1 METNNKP
8 AQLTMMVRSARK
20 SIPWLHV
27 NSLGIALLSGSTNS
41 SFLVLGNEW
50 STAEQKEHTENGLE
64 KHSERHEGQVLICF
78 QGETKGQE

>member
-1 METNNKP
+1 M
-8 AQLTMMVRSARK
+8 
-20 SIPWLHV
+20 
-27 NSLGIALLSGSTNS
+27 LSGSTNS

-64 KHSERHEGQVLICF
+64 KHSERHEGQMLICF